1 MCDHLALFG
10 GNATNGANAG
20 LFYWNL
26 NNSPS
31 NANWNLGGR
40 LIL

>member
-1 MCDHLALFG
+1 MCDHPALFG
-10 GNATNGANAG
+10 GNATNGTNAG

-26 NNSPS
+26 NNAPS